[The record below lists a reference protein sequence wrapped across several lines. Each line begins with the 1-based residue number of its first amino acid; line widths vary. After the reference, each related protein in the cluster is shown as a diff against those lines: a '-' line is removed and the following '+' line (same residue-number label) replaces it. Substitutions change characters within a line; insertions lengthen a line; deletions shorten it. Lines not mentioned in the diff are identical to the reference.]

1 MDSIPKML
9 YSILS
14 CEMLDWESIFYG
26 LETSCLNMEMIYTFF
41 LTFHILN
48 NILLLHNTISSVHL
62 YFFYLYSFCCV
73 YNNIL
78 VDFRLF
84 RLRTLVTG
92 NGTKPTEK
100 LQQAEEG
107 ENKGEE
113 EKPVLENGKAEQ
125 GMVKYM

>member
-1 MDSIPKML
+1 MQI
-9 YSILS
+9 
-14 CEMLDWESIFYG
+14 
-26 LETSCLNMEMIYTFF
+26 IYTC
-41 LTFHILN
+41 I
-48 NILLLHNTISSVHL
+48 
-62 YFFYLYSFCCV
+62 V
-73 YNNIL
+73 YIHVVSIIIL

-84 RLRTLVTG
+84 RLRTLVSG

-125 GMVKYM
+125 GMAKYIQRASVA